1 MYYDKRERNPILD
14 VFYYNS
20 IKNCNF
26 FICISSLCMKGGKL
40 VKRKQSLEDIYS
52 DHMHDLFRYLLS
64 LTGDSHFAEDLMQ
77 ETFYRML
84 VHIDYYKGEEI
95 RPWLFTIAYNTFI
108 DWYRKEKKYNTTT
121 VEEFHLPNVPST
133 EHEYFVKFEIAS
145 WLESLSS
152 LPLERRNVLLLRD
165 YYGFSYKEIAEM
177 TGLSLA
183 KVKIELHRGRK
194 EARNI
199 EE

>member
-1 MYYDKRERNPILD
+1 M
-14 VFYYNS
+14 
-20 IKNCNF
+20 
-26 FICISSLCMKGGKL
+26 
-40 VKRKQSLEDIYS
+40 KRKQSLEEIYS
-52 DHMHDLFRYLLS
+52 EHMQDLFRYLLS
-64 LTGDSHFAEDLMQ
+64 LTGDSHSAEDLMQ

-95 RPWLFTIAYNTFI
+95 RPWLFTIAYNAFI
-108 DWYRKEKKYNTTT
+108 DWYRKEKKYKTTQIK
-121 VEEFHLPNVPST
+121 EFHLPNVPST
-133 EHEYFVKFEIAS
+133 EHSYFVKHEIAS
-145 WLESLSS
+145 WLQSISS

-194 EARNI
+194 ETKSI
-199 EE
+199 KE